1 LTKEEKRRTGKPSIP
16 RPEIDLIAYS
26 PRDSRL
32 IVMEVKSFLDSPGVR
47 VGHLQKE
54 FDIATG
60 GYKLFTCRLYREIV
74 LERLVNQLKATGM
87 LLTDPDIQLGL
98 AAGRIYRNQTTEMS
112 DLFKQRNWLLW
123 PPEVIA
129 EKLRA
134 IALTGY
140 ANDPFIMAAKVLRL
154 STP

>member
-1 LTKEEKRRTGKPSIP
+1 MTKEEKRRTGKPSIP
-16 RPEIDLIAYS
+16 RPEIDLIAYR
-26 PRDSRL
+26 PRDNRL

-47 VGHLQKE
+47 VEHLQEE

-74 LERLVNQLKATGM
+74 LERLLNQLKATGM
-87 LLTDPDIQLGL
+87 LLTDPDIQLWL
-98 AAGRIYRNQTTEMS
+98 APGQIYRNQTTEMS

-140 ANDPFIMAAKVLRL
+140 AIDPFIMTAKVLRI
-154 STP
+154 SAP